1 MRRSDVSLGI
11 VSLSAFIVFAA
22 SPTPHASSRAVPR
35 PTPQARGRAASSPA
49 PQVPSRVS
57 TGVRETSWS
66 PDGKRLAVTYYD
78 AIWTMAPDGRAAK
91 ALFPNAVGWISARD
105 PAWSP
110 DGKSIAFAAETDG
123 EFDLWIVS
131 ATGGAPRRL
140 TTTPGDERWPSWTRD
155 GRVVFSHRPP
165 RGVWQLY
172 AMAAHGAGA
181 TTKITPGDDAEW
193 QAAVSPDGKS
203 VAFLSDRDLEASDT
217 SHVWVR
223 GLEAPGAV
231 DSPATDQARRV
242 TNTPGAESHPTW
254 APDGTRIAY
263 QAVRPGVGSA
273 VWVADVPSA
282 RTATSAAT
290 PSTGRGGRGGR
301 GGGAGNGASGPST
314 AATLLASRHG
324 GVPTWSPDGD
334 WLAIATFPI
343 ATAQYNGN
351 PDRNDDDLPMTEGD
365 ASGFELWR
373 VLAPRVVDQ
382 GATSPALPPPDAAR
396 WTSGFE
402 QIWQTLKSTYY
413 RTGPSAA
420 AWDAL
425 RDKYR
430 TQAAQATDL
439 ASFEKVVDAMI
450 AEQPLIKPGAESR
463 RAVVTSGNPLASAAG
478 AQMIEA
484 GGNVVDAGIAVAIA
498 LGVVEPDATSLG
510 GDGQAILFLKGMT
523 EPVVVEYK
531 DMSPSH
537 ATADNLKLFTPSGG
551 RTANDGPTV
560 ANIPGVA
567 AGWDL
572 LYQKYGSHKVAW
584 ADIVAPAIK
593 LADEGFILDEALP
606 TTIAAGRSQF
616 AKYPE
621 SAKLFL
627 PGGHVPRPGDRFANK
642 DYAETL
648 RILAREGARSVY
660 TGTIA
665 QRIVAD
671 MAANGGVIDAEDLA
685 QYRAMERQPLVGHYR
700 GNLVYSVP
708 APVSSGAQLVE
719 TLNILDN
726 YTPRGGA
733 TYTTDPDYFHYAIEA
748 WRVRDG
754 GGRVA
759 DPERWPVDYGDHL
772 EPAHAL
778 ERFKLID
785 PHKVYAP
792 PPGGRGGGPSS
803 VSGAFEAEDE
813 GGPIQTGT
821 TSFVVADAQGN
832 MIAFTQTLS
841 TWGGNFYVSKGLG
854 FLYNDHF
861 RGGGGRGGG
870 FGSLLPLMRSNTTS
884 VPTLLFAPVTNGA
897 ASSGIPGYTALMA
910 VGCAGNAWIPASVYD
925 IILNVV
931 DGGMSAQRAIEA
943 PRFLVGGGTGVEIE
957 DRFPR
962 SELSSLE
969 AMGHTFQTVGRKGE
983 VKYGYASV
991 AVVRPDKGTVEAGAE
1006 PRRSHG
1012 AVGVK

>member
-1 MRRSDVSLGI
+1 MRRSGVSLGI
-11 VSLSAFIVFAA
+11 VSLVACVGLAA
-22 SPTPHASSRAVPR
+22 R
-35 PTPQARGRAASSPA
+35 PALQGSSPA
-49 PQVPSRVS
+49 TPSPAAQTSQGRQAPSRVS
-57 TGVRETSWS
+57 VGVRETSWA
-66 PDGKRLAVTYYD
+66 PDGKHLAVTYYD
-78 AIWTMAPDGRAAK
+78 AIWTMAPDGREARD
-91 ALFPNAVGWISARD
+91 LFPKAEGWISARD

-110 DGKSIAFAAETDG
+110 DGKSIAFAAETNG
-123 EFDLWIVS
+123 EFDVWVAP
-131 ATGGAPRRL
+131 ATGGTPRRL
-140 TTTPGDERWPSWTRD
+140 TTAPGDERWPSWTHD
-155 GRVVFSHRPP
+155 GRVVFSHRAP
-165 RGVWQLY
+165 RGAWQLY
-172 AMAAHGAGA
+172 VIAADGTGAMV
-181 TTKITPGDDAEW
+181 KISPGDDAEW
-193 QAAVSPDGKS
+193 QGAVSPDGKS
-203 VAFLSDRDLEASDT
+203 VAFISDRDLDGADT
-217 SHVWVR
+217 ADVWVR
-223 GLEAPGAV
+223 PLPPAGVTGS
-231 DSPATDQARRV
+231 SPSALRV
-242 TNTPGAESHPTW
+242 TKTLGAESHPTW
-254 APDGTRIAY
+254 APDNARLAY

-273 VWVADVPSA
+273 VWVSDVPSA
-282 RTATSAAT
+282 SAPT
-290 PSTGRGGRGGR
+290 PSTGRGARGGR
-301 GGGAGNGASGPST
+301 GGGVGTSAAPGAST
-314 AATLLASRHG
+314 AAVLLASRHG
-324 GVPTWSPDGD
+324 GVPAWSPDGD
-334 WLAIATFPI
+334 WLAIATFPVVN
-343 ATAQYNGN
+343 AQYNGN
-351 PDRNDDDLPMTEGD
+351 PNRNDDDVPMVEAD
-365 ASGFELWR
+365 ATAFELWR
-373 VLAPRVVDQ
+373 VLAPRAVDQ
-382 GATSPALPPPDAAR
+382 GAMSPALPAPDPTR
-396 WTSGFE
+396 WTSGFD

-413 RTGPSAA
+413 ATGPSAA

-430 TQAAQATDL
+430 PQAARATDMD
-439 ASFEKVVDAMI
+439 SFEAVVDAMV
-450 AEQPLIKPGAESR
+450 AEQPLIKSGAEST

-478 AQMIEA
+478 AQMIA
-484 GGNVVDAGIAVAIA
+484 NGGNVVDAGIAVAIA
-498 LGVVEPDATSLG
+498 LGVVEPDATSIG
-510 GDGQAILFLKGMT
+510 GDGQAILFLKGMS

-537 ATADNLKLFTPSGG
+537 ATLDNPKLFTPSGG

-572 LYQKYGSHKVAW
+572 LYQKYGSHKIAW

-593 LADEGFILDEALP
+593 LADEGFILDDALP
-606 TTIAAGRSQF
+606 TTIAEGRSQF

-627 PGGHVPRPGDRFANK
+627 PGGHVPKPGDRFVNK

-660 TGTIA
+660 TGTIG

-685 QYRAMERQPLVGHYR
+685 QYRAMERKPLVGHYR

-708 APVSSGAQLVE
+708 APVSSGAQLIE
-719 TLNILDN
+719 TLNILDH
-726 YTPRGGA
+726 YTPKPGA
-733 TYTTDPDYFHYAIEA
+733 TYTTDPDFFHYVIDS

-754 GGRVA
+754 GERIA

-778 ERFKLID
+778 ERFKLLD
-785 PHKVYAP
+785 PYKAYVAP
-792 PPGGRGGGPSS
+792 AGGRGGGASPVS
-803 VSGAFEAEDE
+803 VTTGFQSEDE
-813 GGPIQTGT
+813 SGRIETGT
-821 TSFVVADAQGN
+821 TGFVVADAEGN

-870 FGSLLPLMRSNTTS
+870 FGSLVPLMRSNTTS
-884 VPTLLFAPVTNGA
+884 VPTLLFAPVAPGGP
-897 ASSGIPGYTALMA
+897 SSGIPGYRALMA

-931 DGGMSAQRAIEA
+931 DSGMSAQRAIEA
-943 PRFLVGGGTGVEIE
+943 PRFLIGGGAGVQIE
-957 DRFPR
+957 DRFPQT
-962 SELSSLE
+962 ELRTLE

>member
-11 VSLSAFIVFAA
+11 VSLVACVGVAA
-22 SPTPHASSRAVPR
+22 R
-35 PTPQARGRAASSPA
+35 PALQGSSPA
-49 PQVPSRVS
+49 PRTPTAQASQDPQAPQETTRVS
-57 TGVRETSWS
+57 VGVRETSWA
-66 PDGKRLAVTYYD
+66 PDGKHLAVTYYD
-78 AIWTMAPDGRAAK
+78 AIWTMAPDGRDARELLRK
-91 ALFPNAVGWISARD
+91 PVGWISARD

-110 DGKSIAFAAETDG
+110 DGKSIAFAAETNG
-123 EFDLWIVS
+123 EFDLWVAPAS
-131 ATGGAPRRL
+131 GGTPRKL
-140 TTTPGDERWPSWTRD
+140 TTAPGDERWPSWTHD
-155 GRVVFSHRPP
+155 GRIVFSHRAP
-165 RGVWQLY
+165 RGAWQLY
-172 AMAAHGAGA
+172 VIAADGTGVMV
-181 TTKITPGDDAEW
+181 KVTPGDDAEW
-193 QAAVSPDGKS
+193 QGAVSPDGKA
-203 VAFLSDRDLEASDT
+203 VAFISDHDLDGTDT
-217 SHVWVR
+217 ADVWVR
-223 GLEAPGAV
+223 ALPPAGVTDSSPLAPAL
-231 DSPATDQARRV
+231 RV

-254 APDGTRIAY
+254 APDNARIAY

-273 VWVADVPSA
+273 VWVSDVPSA
-282 RTATSAAT
+282 RTPTLAA
-290 PSTGRGGRGGR
+290 GRGGRGGR
-301 GGGAGNGASGPST
+301 AGGVGTSAAT
-314 AATLLASRHG
+314 AASSVQVLLASRHG
-324 GVPTWSPDGD
+324 GVPAWSPDGD
-334 WLAIATFPI
+334 WLAIATFPVVN
-343 ATAQYNGN
+343 AQYNGN
-351 PDRNDDDLPMTEGD
+351 PNRNDDDVPMVEAD
-365 ASGFELWR
+365 AKSFELWR
-373 VLAPRVVDQ
+373 VLAPRAVDQ
-382 GATSPALPPPDAAR
+382 GAMSPALPAPDPAR
-396 WTSGFE
+396 WTSGFD

-413 RTGPSAA
+413 ATGPSAA

-430 TQAAQATDL
+430 PQAARATDMD
-439 ASFEKVVDAMI
+439 SFEAVVDAMI

-537 ATADNLKLFTPSGG
+537 ATLDNPKLFTPSGG

-593 LADEGFILDEALP
+593 LADEGFILDDALP
-606 TTIAAGRSQF
+606 TTIAEGRSQF

-627 PGGHVPRPGDRFANK
+627 PGGHVPKPGDRFVNK

-660 TGTIA
+660 TGTLS

-685 QYRAMERQPLVGHYR
+685 QYRAMERKPLVGHYR

-726 YTPRGGA
+726 YTPKPGA
-733 TYTTDPDYFHYAIEA
+733 TYTTDPDYFHYVIDS

-754 GGRVA
+754 GSERIA

-778 ERFKLID
+778 ERFKLLD
-785 PHKVYAP
+785 PHKAYVAP
-792 PPGGRGGGPSS
+792 AGGRGGGASPVS
-803 VSGAFEAEDE
+803 VTTGLQTEDE
-813 GGPIQTGT
+813 SGRIETGT
-821 TSFVVADAQGN
+821 TGFVVADAEGN

-861 RGGGGRGGG
+861 RGGGGRGAS
-870 FGSLLPLMRSNTTS
+870 FGSLVPLMRSNSTS
-884 VPTLLFAPVTNGA
+884 VPTLLFAPAAPGG
-897 ASSGIPGYTALMA
+897 ASSGIPGYRALMA

-931 DGGMSAQRAIEA
+931 DSGMSAQRAIEA
-943 PRFLVGGGTGVEIE
+943 PRFLIGGGAGVQIE
-957 DRFPR
+957 DRFPQ
-962 SELSSLE
+962 SELRTLE

>member
-1 MRRSDVSLGI
+1 MRRNDVSLGI
-11 VSLSAFIVFAA
+11 VSLAA
-22 SPTPHASSRAVPR
+22 CVVCAARLTPEASSRSFR
-35 PTPQARGRAASSPA
+35 RLTLQAASRSASSPA
-49 PQVPSRVS
+49 PQTSSQVS
-57 TGVRETSWS
+57 AGVRESSWS

-78 AIWTMAPDGRAAK
+78 AIWTIAPDGKEGRD
-91 ALFPNAVGWISARD
+91 LFPKADGWISARD
-105 PAWSP
+105 PVWSP
-110 DGKSIAFAAETDG
+110 DGKSIVFAAEANG
-123 EFDLWIVS
+123 EFDLWI
-131 ATGGAPRRL
+131 APAAGGTPRKL
-140 TTTPGDERWPSWTRD
+140 TTAPGDERWPSWTRD
-155 GRVVFSHRPP
+155 GRVVFSHRAP
-165 RGVWQLY
+165 RGIWQLY
-172 AMAAHGAGA
+172 AIAADGTGAV
-181 TTKITPGDDAEW
+181 TKVTVGDDAEW
-193 QAAVSPDGKS
+193 QGAVSPDGTS
-203 VAFLSDRDLEASDT
+203 VAFVSDRDVEAADAA
-217 SHVWVR
+217 HIWVR
-223 GLEAPGAV
+223 GLVAPGV
-231 DSPATDQARRV
+231 MESPQAEPARRV
-242 TNTPGAESHPTW
+242 TNTPGAESHPAW
-254 APDGTRIAY
+254 APDSARIAY

-273 VWVADVPSA
+273 VWVSDAPSTS
-282 RTATSAAT
+282 TATPPA
-290 PSTGRGGRGGR
+290 GRGGRGGR
-301 GGGAGNGASGPST
+301 GGGFGSSPAT
-314 AATLLASRHG
+314 APMATMLLASRHG
-324 GVPTWSPDGD
+324 GVPAWSPDGD
-334 WLAIATFPI
+334 WLAIASFPV
-343 ATAQYNGN
+343 ASAQYNGN
-351 PDRNDDDLPMTEGD
+351 PNRNDDDVPMVAED
-365 ASGFELWR
+365 ASAFELWR
-373 VLAPRVVDQ
+373 VLAPRAVDQ
-382 GATSPALPPPDAAR
+382 GATSPALPAPDAAR
-396 WTSGFE
+396 WTSGFD
-402 QIWQTLKSTYY
+402 QVWQTLKSTYY

-425 RDKYR
+425 RDKYLP
-430 TQAAQATDL
+430 QAARATDR
-439 ASFEKVVDAMI
+439 ASFEAVVDAMI
-450 AEQPLIKPGAESR
+450 AEEPLIKPGAEST

-537 ATADNLKLFTPSGG
+537 ATADNPKLFTPNGG

-560 ANIPGVA
+560 VNIPGVA

-593 LADEGFILDEALP
+593 LADDGFILDEALP
-606 TTIAAGRSQF
+606 TTIAEGRSQF
-616 AKYPE
+616 AKYPD

-627 PGGHVPRPGDRFANK
+627 PGGHVPRPGDRFVNK

-648 RILAREGARSVY
+648 RILAKEGARSVY
-660 TGTIA
+660 TGSIA

-685 QYRAMERQPLVGHYR
+685 QYRAMERKPLVGHYR

-708 APVSSGAQLVE
+708 APVSSGEQLVE

-726 YTPRGGA
+726 YKPRAGA
-733 TYTTDPDYFHYAIEA
+733 TYTTDPDYFHYVIDS

-754 GGRVA
+754 GGRIA

-792 PPGGRGGGPSS
+792 PPGGRGGGGPPS
-803 VSGAFEAEDE
+803 GTGEIQAEDE
-813 GGPIQTGT
+813 SGPIGTGT
-821 TSFVVADAQGN
+821 TSFVVADAEGN

-884 VPTLLFAPVTNGA
+884 VPTLLFAPVANGA
-897 ASSGIPGYTALMA
+897 ATSGIPGYTSLMA

-943 PRFLVGGGTGVEIE
+943 PRFLIGGGAGVQIE

-962 SELSSLE
+962 SELSTLE
-969 AMGHTFQTVGRKGE
+969 AMGHTFQRVGRKGE

-1012 AVGVK
+1012 AIGVK

>member
-1 MRRSDVSLGI
+1 MI
-11 VSLSAFIVFAA
+11 AA
-22 SPTPHASSRAVPR
+22 
-35 PTPQARGRAASSPA
+35 
-49 PQVPSRVS
+49 
-57 TGVRETSWS
+57 
-66 PDGKRLAVTYYD
+66 D
-78 AIWTMAPDGRAAK
+78 
-91 ALFPNAVGWISARD
+91 
-105 PAWSP
+105 
-110 DGKSIAFAAETDG
+110 
-123 EFDLWIVS
+123 
-131 ATGGAPRRL
+131 
-140 TTTPGDERWPSWTRD
+140 
-155 GRVVFSHRPP
+155 
-165 RGVWQLY
+165 
-172 AMAAHGAGA
+172 GAG
-181 TTKITPGDDAEW
+181 TPTKITPGDDAEW

-203 VAFLSDRDLEASDT
+203 VAFLSDRDLEGPGA

-223 GLEAPGAV
+223 GLEATGAG
-231 DSPATDQARRV
+231 DSPATEPARRV
-242 TNTPGAESHPTW
+242 TNTPGPESHPTW
-254 APDGTRIAY
+254 APDGGRLAY
-263 QAVRPGVGSA
+263 QATRPGVGSA
-273 VWVADVPSA
+273 VWVSDVPPSRA
-282 RTATSAAT
+282 ATSAAT
-290 PSTGRGGRGGR
+290 PSAGRGGRGGR
-301 GGGAGNGASGPST
+301 GGGSGDGTSVPPT
-314 AATLLASRHG
+314 ATMLLASRHG
-324 GVPTWSPDGD
+324 GVPAWSPDGE
-334 WLAIATFPI
+334 WLAIATFPVV
-343 ATAQYNGN
+343 TAPYNGN
-351 PDRNDDDLPMTEGD
+351 PNRNDDDVPMTEGD
-365 ASGFELWR
+365 ASAFELWH
-373 VLAPRVVDQ
+373 VLAPRAVDQ
-382 GATSPALPPPDAAR
+382 GATSPPLPPPDAAR
-396 WTSGFE
+396 WTSGFD

-413 RTGPSAA
+413 RAGPSAVV
-420 AWDAL
+420 WDAL

-430 TQAAQATDL
+430 PAAARATDM
-439 ASFEKVVDAMI
+439 ASFETVVDAMI
-450 AEQPLIKPGAESR
+450 AEQPLIKPGAEST

-537 ATADNLKLFTPSGG
+537 ATADNPKLFTPNGA

-572 LYQKYGSHKVAW
+572 LYQKFGSHKVAW

-606 TTIAAGRSQF
+606 TTIAEGRSQF

-627 PGGHVPRPGDRFANK
+627 PGGHIPRPGDRFVNK

-685 QYRAMERQPLVGHYR
+685 QYRAMERKPLAGHYR

-719 TLNILDN
+719 TLNIFDN
-726 YTPRGGA
+726 YTPRAGA
-733 TYTTDPDYFHYAIEA
+733 TYTTDPDYFHYAIDS

-754 GGRVA
+754 GGRIA
-759 DPERWPVDYGDHL
+759 DPERWPVDYGNHL

-785 PHKVYAP
+785 PHKIYTP
-792 PPGGRGGGPSS
+792 SPGGRGGGSPS
-803 VSGAFEAEDE
+803 VTAEDE
-813 GGPIQTGT
+813 SGPIQTGT

-861 RGGGGRGGG
+861 RGGGRGVG
-870 FGSLLPLMRSNTTS
+870 FGSLVPLMRSNTTS
-884 VPTLLFAPVTNGA
+884 VPTLLFAPVANGA

-931 DGGMSAQRAIEA
+931 DGGMSAERAIEA
-943 PRFLVGGGTGVEIE
+943 PRFLVSGGAGVEIE

-962 SELSSLE
+962 SELRSLE